1 MGPFGLR
8 IKLPPAAHLSVAHGG
23 GFTLS
28 FFIVERQ
35 AVNTNFIVFGFD
47 YSTGNRP
54 GVLRCSSGRSI
65 HSTLICYFIV
75 VCLHVLQCG
84 THL

>member
-8 IKLPPAAHLSVAHGG
+8 IKLPPAAHLSIAHGG

-35 AVNTNFIVFGFD
+35 AVNTNFIVFGLII
-47 YSTGNRP
+47 RP
-54 GVLRCSSGRSI
+54 EIDPECYVAVADAPSI
-65 HSTLICYFIV
+65 
-75 VCLHVLQCG
+75 QR
-84 THL
+84 